1 MEGYIFEWLNIL
13 LRWLHVITGIAWIG
27 ASFYFVWLD
36 NNLVKPTDP
45 ALLEKGVGGELWAV
59 HGGGF
64 YNPQKY
70 LLAPATLPQHLHW
83 FYWESYSSWLSGFAL
98 FAVLYLFNAN
108 AYLIDRNVMAM
119 STSMAIAAALAFLVL
134 GWVFYDLICRWFG
147 DRDNGDRIVGPL
159 VTIYVV
165 AAVWLACHVFSGR
178 AAFLLSGAM
187 MATIMSANVLFWII
201 PGQRKVVAA
210 MRAGQPPDPIH
221 GRRGKQRSVH
231 NTYFTLPVIFAM
243 LSNHYSMLYSADYSW
258 LVLLLMML
266 AGVLIRQFFILRHK
280 AVTDWRFPGAAVA
293 ILIGV
298 AVWLAPAATPAVPT
312 TAAAAVGASEPASA
326 AVAGVTTASAS
337 PPASASTSTSTSTS
351 TSASTT
357 SFDQVQKI
365 IGERCLQCHAAHP
378 TMMPTPGKNIVL
390 DSKAL
395 ILQHA
400 QQIYQQAVIQ
410 KTMPLANMTHITD
423 QERAL
428 IGAWFTAGADAK

>member
-1 MEGYIFEWLNIL
+1 MEGYLFEWCNIL

-36 NNLVKPTDP
+36 NSLERPTDP

-70 LLAPATLPQHLHW
+70 VVAPETLPKHLHW

-98 FAVLYLFNAN
+98 FSVLYLFNAN
-108 AYLIDRNVMAM
+108 TYLIDRNVMQIPAAA
-119 STSMAIAAALAFLVL
+119 AIAAALAFLVL
-134 GWVFYDLICRWFG
+134 GWVFYDVICRCFG
-147 DRDNGDRIVGPL
+147 DRENGERIVGPL
-159 VTIYVV
+159 VTLYVV
-165 AAVWLACHVFSGR
+165 AAVWVACHVFAGR
-178 AAFLLSGAM
+178 AAFLLAGAM

-201 PGQRKVVAA
+201 PGQRKVIAS

-221 GRRGKQRSVH
+221 GKRGKQRSVH

-243 LSNHYSMLYSADYSW
+243 LSNHYSMMYEAANNW

-266 AGVLIRQFFILRHK
+266 AGVLIREFFLLRHK
-280 AVTDWRFPGAAVA
+280 AIVDWRYPGAAVA

-298 AVWLAPAATPAVPT
+298 GFWLAPAPV
-312 TAAAAVGASEPASA
+312 AAPLASA
-326 AVAGVTTASAS
+326 GNTAV
-337 PPASASTSTSTSTS
+337 
-351 TSASTT
+351 
-357 SFDQVQKI
+357 SFAQVQQI
-365 IGERCLQCHAAHP
+365 IGERCLQCHAAQP
-378 TMMPTPGKNIVL
+378 TLMPAPGKNIVL

-428 IGAWFTAGADAK
+428 IGAWFTEGADAK